1 MMERTRCAGCGHDLE
16 TVLDLGSTPLAN
28 CYPLPG
34 EPDGPPYPL
43 QLAVCKVCWLA
54 QLRHV
59 VDPAEVFGGG
69 YGFTTASPAAGA
81 YAAEAARWCL
91 ERVRRPAFAAEIGC
105 NDGTL
110 LEKLAAPGRRVLGVD
125 PSPAAET
132 AAERGLPVLREA
144 FTAKTAQAIVDEYGK
159 ADLVTAFHVAAHVP
173 DPDDFLDGIA
183 ALLADDG
190 TAVAE
195 FQYLGDLVAGC
206 QVDHVYHEHR
216 FFFSLNSFF
225 LLAAG
230 HGLAI
235 QEVARTPAQGG
246 SLRVVLCHGWA
257 AAPEVAA
264 WREREAWLRTMRA
277 WDGLQDRAQY
287 ARQRIRETIAAEHDE
302 GRIVAGYAASAKS
315 CTLLNWCGLGPDDL
329 GWVTDT
335 TPGKVGRLTP
345 GSRIP
350 IFAEESGM
358 PDTYLLLAANHL
370 PSVLK
375 RMPQHWRE
383 AGGRLVTPLPLP
395 VVT

>member
-1 MMERTRCAGCGHDLE
+1 MTGRTRCAGCGHGLA

-34 EPDGPPYPL
+34 EPDGRFYPL
-43 QLAVCKVCWLA
+43 QLAVCRVCWLA

-59 VDPAEVFGGG
+59 ADPAEVFGAG
-69 YGFTTASPAAGA
+69 YAFTTASPAAAA
-81 YAAEAARWCL
+81 YCRDAAQWCL
-91 ERVRRPAFAAEIGC
+91 AQVTDLGFAVDVGC

-110 LEKLAAPGRRVLGVD
+110 LEQFATPARRVLGVD
-125 PSPAAET
+125 PSPAAGT
-132 AAERGLPVLREA
+132 AAAKGLPVLREA
-144 FTAKTAQAIVDEYGK
+144 LTAKTAQAIAEEHGK

-173 DPDDFLDGIA
+173 DPDDFLHGIA
-183 ALLADDG
+183 ELLAGDG

-206 QVDHVYHEHR
+206 QFDHVYHEHQ
-216 FFFSLNSFF
+216 FFFSLDSFF
-225 LLAAG
+225 RLAAA

-235 QEVARTPAQGG
+235 TQVARTPVQGG
-246 SLRVVLCHGWA
+246 SLRVVLRHGWS
-257 AAPEVAA
+257 AAPDVKA
-264 WREREAWLRTMRA
+264 WRDGEAWLRSMRA
-277 WDGLQDRAQY
+277 WDGLQDRALY
-287 ARQRIRETIAAEHDE
+287 ARQRIREVIAAEHGQ

-329 GWVTDT
+329 SWVTDT
-335 TPGKVGRLTP
+335 TPGKIGRQTP
-345 GSRIP
+345 GTRIP

-358 PDTYLLLAANHL
+358 PDTCLLLAANHL

-375 RMPQHWRE
+375 RMPAHWRE
-383 AGGRLVTPLPLP
+383 AGGRLITPLPLP